1 METKVPSSDKA
12 TLYLLDPSFE
22 DAAYPGQK
30 FFCRHGALVEGVL
43 GNFPEV
49 RDQITIERVAF
60 PRPRQAVVAAIGEA
74 NQSLPVLVL
83 PAGEISQSATGI
95 ANGHA
100 FAAGS
105 NAILATLAERHGL
118 PVIHP

>member
-1 METKVPSSDKA
+1 MEASVPAREKA

-22 DAAYPGQK
+22 DGAYPGQK

-43 GNFPEV
+43 GNFPAV
-49 RDQITIERVAF
+49 RDQIRIERVGF
-60 PRPRQAVVAAIGEA
+60 VRPRQVVIEAIGEA

-83 PAGEISQSATGI
+83 PAGESSPSATGI

-105 NAILATLAERHGL
+105 NAILATLAERHDL

>member
-1 METKVPSSDKA
+1 MPAREKA

-43 GNFPEV
+43 VNFPEV
-49 RDQITIERVAF
+49 HGQLLVQRIAF

-74 NQSLPVLVL
+74 NQALPVLVL
-83 PAGEISQSATGI
+83 PAGETSPSATGI

-100 FAAGS
+100 FAAGAT
-105 NAILATLAERHGL
+105 AILATLAERHGI

>member
-1 METKVPSSDKA
+1 MRAIEKA
-12 TLYLLDPSFE
+12 TLYLLDGSFE
-22 DAAYPGQK
+22 DAAYPYQK

-43 GNFPEV
+43 GHFPIV
-49 RDQITIERVAF
+49 RDQLEIERVPFA
-60 PRPRQAVVAAIGEA
+60 RPRNVVIEAIGEA
-74 NQSLPVLVL
+74 NQALPVLVL
-83 PAGEISQSATGI
+83 PAGEASSAATGI

-105 NAILATLAERHGL
+105 NAILATLAERHGI

>member
-1 METKVPSSDKA
+1 MPAREKA

-22 DAAYPGQK
+22 DGAYPGQK

-43 GNFPEV
+43 GNFPAV
-49 RDQITIERVAF
+49 RDQIRIERVGF
-60 PRPRQAVVAAIGEA
+60 VRPRQVVIEAIGEA

-83 PAGEISQSATGI
+83 PAGESSPSATGI

-105 NAILATLAERHGL
+105 NAILATLAERHDL